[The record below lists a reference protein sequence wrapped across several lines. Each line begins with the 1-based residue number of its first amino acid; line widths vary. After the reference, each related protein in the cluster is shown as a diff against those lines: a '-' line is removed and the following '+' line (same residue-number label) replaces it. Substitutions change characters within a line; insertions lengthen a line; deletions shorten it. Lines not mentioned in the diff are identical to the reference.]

1 MGISVF
7 IFPGFGAECGGDQQ
21 VSLTGSRGGVLGV
34 GMEQRWPG
42 AAQSEA
48 SKQSTV

>member
-21 VSLTGSRGGVLGV
+21 VSLTGSRGGEGEKKREEEVKRGEKRVAEV
-34 GMEQRWPG
+34 G
-42 AAQSEA
+42 
-48 SKQSTV
+48 SK